1 MKVLNALLLSAILLF
16 QSQSAEKP
24 RSVDVANSS
33 LKIHVYKAGLF
44 SAFGHNHEIDAPI
57 ESGEVSESGK
67 VSVTLRVDARKLK
80 VVDQEDT
87 KSRPQVQE
95 TMLGPQVLDSTRFP
109 EIRFESAKIEAKGQ
123 NRWIVNGNLTL
134 HGQSHP
140 ITFEVVLTD
149 KVYRGTAIIKQTAF
163 GMTPVTVAGGSVKVK
178 DDVKVEFSI
187 SLRAD

>member
-1 MKVLNALLLSAILLF
+1 MTTLKALLLFAMLVF
-16 QSQSAEKP
+16 QSQSVEKS

-33 LKIHVYKAGLF
+33 LKIHVYKTGLF
-44 SAFGHNHEIDAPI
+44 SAFGHNHEIEAPV

-67 VSVTLRVDARKLK
+67 LSVTLRVDARNLK
-80 VVDQEDT
+80 VLDPEDA

-109 EIRFESAKIEAKGQ
+109 EIRFESSKIEPRGQ

-134 HGQSHP
+134 HGKSHP
-140 ITFEVVLTD
+140 ITFDVALTD
-149 KVYRGTAIIKQTAF
+149 KVYRGTATIKQTEF

-178 DDVKVEFSI
+178 DGVKVEFSI
-187 SLRAD
+187 SMKTD